1 MFQILMLVGFIAI
14 FYFLLWRP
22 QQKRAKEHK
31 NLIENLAKGDEIA
44 TGGGLMGRIT
54 KVADDVLTVEIA
66 EGVSVPHTCMVTT
79 DNKMRCSHILTEH
92 GVQHRFPWPS
102 VEHVKTV
109 TTDHNRVGGEV
120 VIDHGA
126 YAGVTDISGDI
137 PLF

>member
-54 KVADDVLTVEIA
+54 KVNDDRISMEIA
-66 EGVSVPHTCMVTT
+66 
-79 DNKMRCSHILTEH
+79 DNVEVQVQKQAVAILLPKGTLKEAN
-92 GVQHRFPWPS
+92 
-102 VEHVKTV
+102 E
-109 TTDHNRVGGEV
+109 
-120 VIDHGA
+120 
-126 YAGVTDISGDI
+126 
-137 PLF
+137 